1 MLVKRILPSLAG
13 LLLTSI
19 ALLSYSNVPTNKP
32 NLTDSAARPTVPVPD
47 DLKCVEELRAQLRGL
62 SPEAFELAIKGYQQL
77 LAKGTLAPG
86 ALLAIADFSLPSDQE
101 RFFVVNL
108 QEGIVHYHTLVAH
121 GKNSGERYATRFSN
135 KPSSLQSSLGF
146 FKTGGPYQGSNG
158 NSLRLIGLEKGV
170 NDQAL
175 ARGIVLHGATY
186 VNEELA
192 KQRGWIGRS
201 WGCPAVP
208 ASLNDE
214 IIQTLQQ
221 DQCLFIYHPSYRSGN
236 L

>member
-1 MLVKRILPSLAG
+1 MAG

-19 ALLSYSNVPTNKP
+19 ALLSYSNVPNNKP
-32 NLTDSAARPTVPVPD
+32 HLTDSTARPTIPVAD
-47 DLKCVEELRAQLRGL
+47 ELKCVEELRSQLSGL
-62 SPEAFELAIKGYQQL
+62 SPEAFELAIKGYRQL

-86 ALLAIADFSLPSDQE
+86 ALLAIADFSLPSDRE

-108 QEGIVHYHTLVAH
+108 QEGVVQYQTLVAH

-135 KPSSLQSSLGF
+135 KHSSLQSSLGF
-146 FKTGGPYQGSNG
+146 FKTGAPYQGSNG
-158 NSLRLIGLEKGV
+158 NSLRLIGLEKEV

-175 ARGIVLHGATY
+175 ARGIVLHGAPY